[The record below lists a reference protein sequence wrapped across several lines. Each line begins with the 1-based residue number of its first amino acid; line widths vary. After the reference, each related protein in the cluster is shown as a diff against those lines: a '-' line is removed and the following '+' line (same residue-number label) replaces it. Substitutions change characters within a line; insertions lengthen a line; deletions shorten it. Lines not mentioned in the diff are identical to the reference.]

1 MSATTFK
8 FETLDYQKAA
18 VDAVCN
24 VFKGQDHQ
32 SERENKLFLSVE
44 DMIANI
50 NKVQGDLGL
59 PRTESK
65 PTEDEDYLKLTL
77 ELETGTG
84 KTFVAIWSILELN
97 KHYGF
102 NKFVIVVPSVAIKN
116 GFVTSFDEAKEY
128 FRSRY
133 KGIEC
138 NAFLYDSGDLEA
150 VQNFVNSS
158 SLQVMIATKQSINN
172 VNAIFNAEQDRLSG
186 MTGRQLVSSIRPIVF
201 LDEPQSLTGDR
212 TEKAIRS
219 LSPLLTVGFSATHKD
234 ANNMV
239 YKLGPIEASKKNLV
253 KSVAVE
259 STTASDDITEEQL
272 QRIMVKATIIN
283 HLDKMVQVKN
293 SGKNIKVLSL
303 FFINAVDDYRN
314 YEEEDRKGQLA
325 KIFEQEFIKEASNPK
340 YKHLFDS
347 VNVEDLAGRI
357 HEGYFSKDKTGRDTN
372 GENEAAYDLIIKN
385 KKALL
390 DSATPQSFIF
400 SHTALKEGWDNP
412 NVFQICVLG
421 EMGEERWRRQIIGR
435 GLRLPVAKTEDNVFT
450 RVKDS
455 VINEVT
461 LVVKEE
467 FKKFVNE
474 YQKEM
479 EKDGVEFNKISEN
492 TFTTLRYEKVQNVDG
507 VEIIEQLNL
516 SQSESK
522 EIFDW
527 FRAKNWVNRA
537 GKFSAD
543 FEKTVQEDG
552 EIELP
557 EKFSHVDDG
566 IRSILKSKSG
576 LDVRDKS
583 SKDQV
588 ENCVDPSFTSSKNF
602 EEFFER
608 VKHKTMFSLD
618 EIKGEEFLTEF
629 ERVFASKL
637 EESNL
642 GKSLTY
648 TIEKTQISLEQSGVV
663 TGTTEKYLVTDDS
676 AMAYNF
682 GDKECEMLEYIQSK
696 TGFELQFLCNLFS
709 FGGASNLGKYLSADK
724 EELVTLLLEAKNIT
738 MTNLASKGNIP
749 LEYDTLKAQEFA
761 EEDCEFSKEE
771 IYNPNSVVTND
782 TLTVRVSQ
790 EKTGQTYIRG
800 GSNVEK
806 HFTEECQS
814 CKNVETFFKLHS
826 EFKIETPIGSYNA
839 DWAVVTDIESKRFL
853 VHETKGSTTDQ
864 SLRGD
869 EKLKIE
875 CAKKHFKAVEEL
887 KIESPINY
895 TKGPKLP
902 LS

>member
-1 MSATTFK
+1 MSATSFK

-24 VFKGQDHQ
+24 VFKGQEHQ
-32 SERENKLFLSVE
+32 LERENKLFLSVE

-84 KTFVAIWSILELN
+84 KTFVAIWSILELHR
-97 KHYGF
+97 KYGF
-102 NKFVIVVPSVAIKN
+102 NKFVIIVPSVAIKN
-116 GFVTSFDEAKEY
+116 GFLSSFEEAKEY

-133 KGIEC
+133 KGMVYTS
-138 NAFLYDSGDLEA
+138 FLYDSSDLEA
-150 VQNFVNSS
+150 
-158 SLQVMIATKQSINN
+158 LQSFASASDLQIMIATKQSINN
-172 VNAIFNAEQDRLSG
+172 VNAIFNAEQDRLCG

-201 LDEPQSLTGDR
+201 LDEPQALTGKK
-212 TEKAIRS
+212 TEEAIKC
-219 LSPLLTVGFSATHKD
+219 LSPLLTVGFSATHKPED
-234 ANNMV
+234 IHNMI
-239 YKLGPIEASKKNLV
+239 YQLGPREASKKNLV

-259 STTASDDITEEQL
+259 STTASDDITKEQR

-303 FFINAVDDYRN
+303 FFIDAVDDYRN

-347 VNVEDLAGRI
+347 VNIEDLAGRI
-357 HEGYFSKDKTGRDTN
+357 HEGYFSKDRTDRDTN
-372 GENEAAYDLIIKN
+372 GENEAAYDLIIKD
-385 KKALL
+385 KKKLL

-421 EMGEERWRRQIIGR
+421 EMGEDRWRRQIIGR
-435 GLRLPVAKTEDNVFT
+435 GLRLPVAKTEDNVFI

-507 VEIIEQLNL
+507 VEIIEQANL

-522 EIFDW
+522 EIFDF
-527 FRAKNWVNRA
+527 FRAKNWVNRS
-537 GKFSAD
+537 GKFSAN

-557 EKFSHVDDG
+557 EKFSHVHDG
-566 IRSILKSKSG
+566 IWSILKSKSG

-618 EIKGEEFLTEF
+618 EMKGEEFLQEF
-629 ERVFASKL
+629 EKVFAARLQKATLVSLLHIQLKKRR
-637 EESNL
+637 L
-642 GKSLTY
+642 GLNK
-648 TIEKTQISLEQSGVV
+648 V
-663 TGTTEKYLVTDDS
+663 
-676 AMAYNF
+676 A
-682 GDKECEMLEYIQSK
+682 
-696 TGFELQFLCNLFS
+696 
-709 FGGASNLGKYLSADK
+709 
-724 EELVTLLLEAKNIT
+724 
-738 MTNLASKGNIP
+738 
-749 LEYDTLKAQEFA
+749 
-761 EEDCEFSKEE
+761 
-771 IYNPNSVVTND
+771 
-782 TLTVRVSQ
+782 
-790 EKTGQTYIRG
+790 
-800 GSNVEK
+800 
-806 HFTEECQS
+806 
-814 CKNVETFFKLHS
+814 
-826 EFKIETPIGSYNA
+826 
-839 DWAVVTDIESKRFL
+839 
-853 VHETKGSTTDQ
+853 
-864 SLRGD
+864 
-869 EKLKIE
+869 
-875 CAKKHFKAVEEL
+875 
-887 KIESPINY
+887 
-895 TKGPKLP
+895 
-902 LS
+902 